1 MDIPLILT
9 RRFPGV
15 WSLNGD
21 NYDGLE
27 WLSDTPKPTL
37 EEIESQWS
45 SVKTEIAQ
53 EKAEAE
59 AKREAALSKLAA
71 LGLDTDDLK
80 ALGL

>member
-1 MDIPLILT
+1 MDITLILT

-15 WSLNGD
+15 WTLNGD

-45 SVKTEIAQ
+45 SVKAEIAQ
-53 EKAEAE
+53 EKADAE
-59 AKREAALSKLAA
+59 AKRQALLAKLGITEEEARLL
-71 LGLDTDDLK
+71 LG
-80 ALGL
+80 GI